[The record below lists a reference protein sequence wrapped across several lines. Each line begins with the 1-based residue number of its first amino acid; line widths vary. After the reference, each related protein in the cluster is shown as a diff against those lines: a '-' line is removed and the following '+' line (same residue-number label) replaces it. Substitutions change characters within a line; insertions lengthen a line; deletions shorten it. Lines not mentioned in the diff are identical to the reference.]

1 MEREEIIDRFCQMGA
16 WIEQGLETEEF
27 DAVIAK
33 AYAENG
39 WFCAPFVRS
48 ALGALCLWLKKS
60 VLEGFTA
67 KYPFADKPKK
77 VAVIAA
83 GNLPAVAFHDIMC
96 VILSGN
102 TALVK
107 LSSKDSVLLPF
118 LFGKYFADR
127 AMFTTQ
133 LLSGFDAVI
142 ATGSDNSSLYFQTYF
157 SKYPNIIRHGRSSIA
172 VLSGKESEPQLTA
185 LANDI
190 LLYAGLGCRSVSK
203 VFVPKGYDFAA
214 LKSAVQ
220 SYAWLCDL
228 NKYRNNLDYH
238 RAIFVMNNLPFV
250 DLGCVLAVE
259 SKALSSGVSV
269 LNFEYYDNAQSV
281 KHYIDTNAEHLQ
293 VVLSSVD
300 DIQGLDFGTAQTPS
314 IDDYADGVDTM
325 QMLSTL

>member
-1 MEREEIIDRFCQMGA
+1 MKREKIIERFCQMGT
-16 WIEQGLETEEF
+16 WMKQGLETGEF

-39 WFCAPFVRS
+39 WFCASFVRS
-48 ALGALCLWLKKS
+48 ALDALCLWLKKD
-60 VLEGFTA
+60 VLENFTE

-118 LFGKYFADR
+118 LFGKYFPDKAV
-127 AMFTTQ
+127 FTAQ

-142 ATGSDNSSLYFQTYF
+142 ATGSDNSNLYFQTYF
-157 SKYPNIIRHGRSSIA
+157 AKYPNIIRHSRNSIA
-172 VLSGKESEPQLTA
+172 VLSGGESAEQLRA
-185 LANDI
+185 LSDDI

-203 VFVPKGYDFAA
+203 IFVPRNYDFAA

-238 RAIFVMNNLPFV
+238 RAIFIMNNLPFV
-250 DLGCVLAVE
+250 DLGCLLAVQSE
-259 SKALSSGVSV
+259 ALSSGVSV
-269 LNFEYYDNAQSV
+269 LNFEYYDNLQSV
-281 KHYIDTNAEHLQ
+281 KHYMDTNAGHLQ
-293 VVLSSVD
+293 VVLSSVEQ
-300 DIQGLDFGTAQTPS
+300 IHGPGFGTAQMPS
-314 IDDYADGVDTM
+314 IDDYADNVDTM
-325 QMLSTL
+325 RMLSEL